1 MKTRLSCIF
10 VSVLIL
16 FFASACS
23 KRAALVGQNYEDKA
37 MLRMYSESAA
47 SDASFGEMKKAA
59 VNSAAQT
66 AWTAEKKLIKTG
78 NVSLEV
84 TNLAESISK
93 VESWA
98 ENFSGYVASSSSSE
112 RDAWF
117 SVRVPSADFENA
129 MNSTGSLGKVLSHGM
144 NSEDV
149 SEQYYD
155 LESRIQNKKVMKAK
169 LENYLKS
176 ARDIKDLL
184 QIEKELNSVISE
196 IDSMEGRLKRL
207 SNQVDY
213 STISVSLS
221 LPSNHTDTGFIFPD
235 IGEGFSSFISTFL
248 DFFLGFVKVFFLI
261 VLCGIPILAALSF
274 FYWILFGKVGV
285 VIRLFDLLKR
295 KK

>member
-16 FFASACS
+16 FFVSSCS

-47 SDASFGEMKKAA
+47 SDAYFGVMIKAA
-59 VNSAAQT
+59 VNSAVQIT
-66 AWTAEKKLIKTG
+66 EKKLIKTG

-84 TNLAESISK
+84 TNLVESISK
-93 VESWA
+93 VEAWA
-98 ENFSGYVASSSSSE
+98 ESFSGYIASSSSSE
-112 RDAWF
+112 RNAWF
-117 SVRVPSADFENA
+117 SVRVPSTDFEKA
-129 MNSTGSLGKVLSHGM
+129 MNSTGELGKILSHGM

-155 LESRIQNKKVMKAK
+155 LESRIQNKKVMKQK

-213 STISVSLS
+213 STISVSIA
-221 LPSNHTDTGFIFPD
+221 LPSNHTDTGFIFPN
-235 IGEGFSSFISTFL
+235 IGEGFSAFISTFL
-248 DFFLGFVKVFFLI
+248 NFIMGFVKVFFLI
-261 VLCGIPILAALSF
+261 VLCGIPVLAALSF
-274 FYWILFGKVGV
+274 FYWILFGNVGL
-285 VIRLFDLLKR
+285 VIRLFDLLK
-295 KK
+295 KKK

>member
-16 FFASACS
+16 FFVSSCS

-47 SDASFGEMKKAA
+47 SDASFGEMIKAA
-59 VNSAAQT
+59 VNSAVQIT
-66 AWTAEKKLIKTG
+66 EKKLIKTG

-84 TNLAESISK
+84 TNLVESISK
-93 VESWA
+93 VEAWA
-98 ENFSGYVASSSSSE
+98 ESFSGYIASSSSSE
-112 RDAWF
+112 RNAWF
-117 SVRVPSADFENA
+117 SVRVPSTDFEKA
-129 MNSTGSLGKVLSHGM
+129 MNSTGELGKILSHGM

-155 LESRIQNKKVMKAK
+155 LESRIQNKKVMKQK

-213 STISVSLS
+213 STISVSIA
-221 LPSNHTDTGFIFPD
+221 LPSNHTDTGFIFPN
-235 IGEGFSSFISTFL
+235 IGEGFSAFISTFL
-248 DFFLGFVKVFFLI
+248 NFIMGFVKVFFLI
-261 VLCGIPILAALSF
+261 VLCGIPVLAALSF
-274 FYWILFGKVGV
+274 FYWILFGNVGL
-285 VIRLFDLLKR
+285 VIRLFDLLK
-295 KK
+295 KKK